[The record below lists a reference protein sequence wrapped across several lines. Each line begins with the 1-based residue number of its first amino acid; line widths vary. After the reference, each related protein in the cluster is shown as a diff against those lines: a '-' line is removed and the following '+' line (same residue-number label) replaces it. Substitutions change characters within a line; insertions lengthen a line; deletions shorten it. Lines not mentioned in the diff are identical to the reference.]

1 MYRCPPICLKQYDT
15 SSFDKCECGFEDYN
29 AYDHEDEL
37 IFKIFKY
44 TKNVFL
50 NRIKY
55 LYVHKDNPFYISDN
69 NKLINK

>member
-1 MYRCPPICLKQYDT
+1 MYRCPICLKQYDT

-37 IFKIFKY
+37 LFKIFKY

-50 NRIKY
+50 NRIDYHPSQLEVIYQDKRR
-55 LYVHKDNPFYISDN
+55 
-69 NKLINK
+69 